1 VTPHAER
8 ILERVSRSCS
18 LDRVFVAGEESAA
31 IADQLRLR
39 GASIEESRATTLV
52 GATGDLLVA
61 ADRALYRAKM
71 AGRNLIAEAQR
82 LRQHEVTRT

>member
-1 VTPHAER
+1 MVTVSVGVAEFDPHR
-8 ILERVSRSCS
+8 P
-18 LDRVFVAGEESAA
+18 
-31 IADQLRLR
+31 AD
-39 GASIEESRATTLV
+39 
-52 GATGDLLVA
+52 GDLLVE